1 MTVDRFGLVEALEA
15 AVEPTLC
22 ELQTLACILVVA
34 FSGRA
39 LVECHHDV
47 GSDNA
52 LSVHHA
58 LRCEYMLRAV
68 DV

>member
-1 MTVDRFGLVEALEA
+1 MTVERFGLVETLEA
-15 AVEPTLC
+15 AVEPSLC
-22 ELQTLACILVVA
+22 ELQTLAGILIVA
-34 FSGRA
+34 FTGRT